1 MNTDNGLKIAIDATN
16 ILNRLAKAMP
26 ELEIQVVVS
35 VLLDRIEKVMEA
47 EGYEI

>member
-1 MNTDNGLKIAIDATN
+1 MNKDNGLKIAIDATN

-26 ELEIQVVVS
+26 ELEIQVVVA